1 MIEIKDTKETNTLKE
16 NFDNLLKTKAAL
28 NSTVEEQHLIMLNPM
43 GLDKNSI
50 GFKTTVT
57 VATYLG
63 VIRSRTPVPIS
74 DLAFYLSDLA
84 VHRNCFS
91 VYDILQMVDIIVKGS
106 NKECQV
112 RDTICTNIENYNSWL
127 KRLSK
132 ENTIEDVT
140 YSEYTYEFMF
150 DLIKSDTIH
159 KVSATIARYQNR
171 LLNPAETLYLTNE
184 QYHILKRYI
193 NLDEFFEKLKEDL

>member
-1 MIEIKDTKETNTLKE
+1 MIEIKDTKEENNILNKE
-16 NFDNLLKTKAAL
+16 ELNILKTKATL
-28 NSTVEEQHLIMLNPM
+28 DNSVEDQHLIMLNPM

-63 VIRSRTPVPIS
+63 VVKSRVPMIIS
-74 DLAFYLSDLA
+74 DLAF
-84 VHRNCFS
+84 HRNCLS
-91 VYDILQMVDIIVKGS
+91 VYDILQMVDIMVKDYD
-106 NKECQV
+106 KEYQI
-112 RDTICTNIENYNSWL
+112 RDTICDNIKNYNSWL
-127 KRLSK
+127 KRLDK

-150 DLIKSDTIH
+150 DLIRSDTIR
-159 KVSATIARYQNR
+159 KVMATIIRYQNM
-171 LLNPAETLYLTNE
+171 LLNPAETLYLTND
-184 QYHILKRYI
+184 QYHILKRYINI